1 MAAQGPRAPAGADY
15 SRPAPARIYDYMLRG
30 DNHFQTDIL
39 AAERILSA
47 VPEIRDCA
55 WSNRGFH
62 QRAAKWIAERGVRQ
76 FIDIGSGLP
85 TVGNTHEVVQKVS
98 PGARV
103 VYVDNDPMVAEQ
115 GGQLLAEDRSTRVIC
130 ADLRE
135 PDSIL
140 DHPEVTGLIDFREPV
155 GLLLTAVLMFV
166 SDDSEPWAKV
176 ARYVDALA
184 PGSYLAL
191 SHLTDDYKPPVT
203 AERFRAVFDGATER
217 LYFRSRAGIT
227 RFFDGLELVPP
238 YPGAAPAICYT
249 GVWGAEDPVLADSD
263 GARWLYCGV
272 ARKP

>member
-1 MAAQGPRAPAGADY
+1 
-15 SRPAPARIYDYMLRG
+15 MLRG
-30 DNHFQTDIL
+30 DHHFDTDVQ

-85 TVGNTHEVVQKVS
+85 TVGNTHEVVQQVI

-115 GGQLLAEDRSTRVIC
+115 GGRLLAEDRTTRVIR

-135 PDSIL
+135 PETIL
-140 DHPEVTGLIDFREPV
+140 DHPEVAELIDFRAPT

-166 SDDSEPWAKV
+166 SDGSDPWGKV
-176 ARYVDALA
+176 ARYVRALA

-203 AERFRAVFDGATER
+203 AERFRAVFDNATER
-217 LYFRSRAGIT
+217 LYFRSGAAIS
-227 RFFDGLELVPP
+227 RFFDGLEMVPP
-238 YPGAAPAICYT
+238 YDGAEPAICYT
-249 GVWGAEDPVLADSD
+249 GVWGAEDPALADTD
-263 GARWLYCGV
+263 GQRWLYCGV

>member
-1 MAAQGPRAPAGADY
+1 
-15 SRPAPARIYDYMLRG
+15 MLRG
-30 DNHFQTDIL
+30 DNHFETDVL

-85 TVGNTHEVVQKVS
+85 TVGNTHEVVQEVT

-115 GGQLLAEDRSTRVIC
+115 GSRLLAEDQTTRVIC

-135 PDSIL
+135 PETIL
-140 DHPEVTGLIDFREPV
+140 DDPEVAELIDFGAPT

-166 SDDSEPWAKV
+166 SDSSDPWAKV
-176 ARYVDALA
+176 ARYVGALA

-191 SHLTDDYKPPVT
+191 SHLTDDHKPPVT
-203 AERFRAVFDGATER
+203 AERFRAVFDSATER
-217 LYFRSRAGIT
+217 LYFRSGTGIA
-227 RFFDGLELVPP
+227 RFFDGLEMVPP
-238 YPGAAPAICYT
+238 YDGAEPGICYT